1 MIEEIKRLKSKLQLE
16 TTSTEEMVECL
27 NKLGQKI
34 PPRHVMLDT
43 KIGEI
48 TGILILNS
56 LDSEYRTNVPY
67 IFTHRKFT
75 CEIRY
80 DGACKL
86 YRYNN

>member
-1 MIEEIKRLKSKLQLE
+1 MYQCTCFKCTHSSCVLIYHFILQGVVVIEEIKRLKSKLQLE

-48 TGILILNS
+48 VCTISNIA
-56 LDSEYRTNVPY
+56 YC
-67 IFTHRKFT
+67 IF
-75 CEIRY
+75 
-80 DGACKL
+80 A
-86 YRYNN
+86 

>member
-48 TGILILNS
+48 VVQYPILHIACLLKLELPNS
-56 LDSEYRTNVPY
+56 PSVIWPRPN
-67 IFTHRKFT
+67 
-75 CEIRY
+75 
-80 DGACKL
+80 
-86 YRYNN
+86 